1 MTYAATGGT
10 VSTSG
15 LYKAGTTA
23 GTYRVI
29 AVQQGGTKADTSAI
43 TVTASATAPAPPP
56 PAPAGAC
63 GGPDVVAGGE
73 RAGAERGGV
82 YGVERA
88 GVAAGWSY
96 TDPMTGVRVWKV
108 TTASVPQSNVSGG
121 HDYSEGGQEV
131 SLPWGANRDH
141 YTIKVKLE
149 GGGHWLVDFQ
159 VGVGLSNWR
168 QPVRG
173 PNTDLCWAFSSNP
186 ATPQLAYVVSGGA
199 IYRINTA
206 TNTQVDGGG
215 FPHSDTFA
223 GSAWLSGDRNDAW
236 FTWMSSG
243 TASVAWN
250 AQTGAR
256 RTTSNSGLNEIRL
269 SPDGDWALLA
279 GEPSYWWRL
288 SDGLVSAAIAP
299 VRPVHI
305 AMLRGAMGLVMKVE
319 DAIPPD
325 VYRLQAG
332 SSPSA
337 TDVAGGFAGYNYHG
351 SGTWHQSDAELGS
364 NLLRQWALF
373 RATTWGRARAGTRWT
388 IRSIGCATPWATSG
402 PMGAIPGCW
411 PTPTRSTTGS
421 TGRCRGPSRAPTA
434 GWCSSTPTCRTAA
447 GVTSSSPRSPPDRYC
462 GSQQRAD

>member
-1 MTYAATGGT
+1 MSVPGRP
-10 VSTSG
+10 S
-15 LYKAGTTA
+15 
-23 GTYRVI
+23 
-29 AVQQGGTKADTSAI
+29 
-43 TVTASATAPAPPP
+43 
-56 PAPAGAC
+56 
-63 GGPDVVAGGE
+63 
-73 RAGAERGGV
+73 
-82 YGVERA
+82 
-88 GVAAGWSY
+88 GWSY
-96 TDPMTGVRVWKV
+96 TDPTTGVRVWKV

-319 DAIPPD
+319 DAVPPD

-351 SGTWHQSDAELGS
+351 SGTWHQSDAELGG

-373 RATTWGRARAGTRWT
+373 
-388 IRSIGCATPWATSG
+388 SSYN
-402 PMGAIPGCW
+402 M
-411 PTPTRSTTGS
+411 
-421 TGRCRGPSRAPTA
+421 GPSA
-434 GWCSSTPTCRTAA
+434 GGFP
-447 GVTSSSPRSPPDRYC
+447 VTDPSHLLQNAMGYI
-462 GSQQRAD
+462 RADGSDPRLLAHTYSLYNGQYWEMPRAKASPDGRLVLFDSNMQNSGRGDLFVAEVPAR